1 MEDKLDQL
9 NDNLPEISV
18 SELSN
23 QVKFTVETAFGHV
36 RVRGEISRPKKAASG
51 HLYLTLKDDR
61 SVIDGVCWKGNAQRL
76 TVQPEEGM
84 DVICTGKIT
93 TYPMQ
98 SKYQMVIEKIELAG
112 EGALLKLLEER
123 RKKLANEGL
132 FDRDKKQALP
142 KFPKIIGVVTS
153 PTGSVIRDIIH
164 RIEDRFPLRV
174 IIWPVL
180 VQGNKAAEQITKGIE
195 GFEKLREIDPSLG
208 PDVLIVSNWR
218 RLKFSNLSFCMLK

>member
-23 QVKFTVETAFGHV
+23 QVKFTVETAFGRV

-98 SKYQMVIEKIELAG
+98 SKYQMVIEKIEL
-112 EGALLKLLEER
+112 ES
-123 RKKLANEGL
+123 
-132 FDRDKKQALP
+132 
-142 KFPKIIGVVTS
+142 IS
-153 PTGSVIRDIIH
+153 
-164 RIEDRFPLRV
+164 
-174 IIWPVL
+174 
-180 VQGNKAAEQITKGIE
+180 
-195 GFEKLREIDPSLG
+195 
-208 PDVLIVSNWR
+208 
-218 RLKFSNLSFCMLK
+218 

>member
-1 MEDKLDQL
+1 M
-9 NDNLPEISV
+9 
-18 SELSN
+18 
-23 QVKFTVETAFGHV
+23 

-123 RKKLANEGL
+123 RKKLADEGL
-132 FDRDKKQALP
+132 FDREKKQALP

-195 GFEKLREIDPSLG
+195 GF
-208 PDVLIVSNWR
+208 
-218 RLKFSNLSFCMLK
+218 

>member
-1 MEDKLDQL
+1 M
-9 NDNLPEISV
+9 
-18 SELSN
+18 
-23 QVKFTVETAFGHV
+23 

-112 EGALLKLLEER
+112 AGALLKLLEER
-123 RKKLANEGL
+123 RKKLADEGL
-132 FDRDKKQALP
+132 FDREKKQALP

-208 PDVLIVSNWR
+208 PDVLIVARGGGSLEDLWPFNEENVCLLYTSPSPR
-218 RLKFSNLSFCMLK
+218 D

>member
-23 QVKFTVETAFGHV
+23 QVKFTVETTFGRV

-123 RKKLANEGL
+123 RKK
-132 FDRDKKQALP
+132 
-142 KFPKIIGVVTS
+142 
-153 PTGSVIRDIIH
+153 
-164 RIEDRFPLRV
+164 
-174 IIWPVL
+174 
-180 VQGNKAAEQITKGIE
+180 
-195 GFEKLREIDPSLG
+195 
-208 PDVLIVSNWR
+208 
-218 RLKFSNLSFCMLK
+218 